1 MEEIKQ
7 EKQNT
12 ESTELTYEGTA
23 LEDKPRDIVE
33 NLQQELAN
41 YKEKYLRLYA
51 EFENYKKVAN
61 KEKEEIIN
69 YANEKLI
76 GELLPV
82 IDNFELAIKHGNQET
97 DSKWFEGIKTGLD
110 NALKE
115 FLRILEKFGL
125 KQIETV
131 GKPFNPEFH
140 HAVSTLET
148 NDMEENMV
156 AEELRKGYLY
166 KDKVLRASLV
176 TVSKKPKPLSEGE
189 KTEKED

>member
-7 EKQNT
+7 EKQNK
-12 ESTELTYEGTA
+12 ESAELTYEGTA

-148 NDMEENMV
+148 NDMEENMI

-189 KTEKED
+189 KN

>member
-7 EKQNT
+7 EKQNK
-12 ESTELTYEGTA
+12 ESAELTYEGTA

-148 NDMEENMV
+148 NDMEENMI

-176 TVSKKPKPLSEGE
+176 TVSKKPKPLSEGK

>member
-23 LEDKPRDIVE
+23 IEDKPRDIVE

>member
-23 LEDKPRDIVE
+23 IEDKPRDIVE

-148 NDMEENMV
+148 NDMEENMI